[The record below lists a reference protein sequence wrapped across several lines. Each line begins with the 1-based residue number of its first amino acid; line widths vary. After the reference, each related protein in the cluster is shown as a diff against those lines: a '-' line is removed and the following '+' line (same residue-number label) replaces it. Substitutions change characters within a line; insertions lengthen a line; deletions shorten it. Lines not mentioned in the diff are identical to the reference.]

1 MGIGAYVYKMK
12 KLIFYKLS
20 NWQKFL
26 MFAIVVSIPL
36 SFTWNQVAEKPPSF
50 TYAETITLKELKEHV
65 TYLASDE
72 LEGRFSCTP
81 GAQAAAAYIAKHFQE
96 LELRGLPGDRTPYF
110 QEFKMKKMKLKE
122 CYLESGHVKKLNW
135 THFGERFG
143 HFSGEKDVEL
153 IFGGYGRE
161 EDLKGL
167 DIKGKLVAFFP
178 GEPNSTARNTEKERK
193 KMKAIID
200 SGAAGFLLIYTDE
213 RSRASYKMFRDAY
226 YGDERYYLSK
236 TPEEA
241 LNSPRNIVIFAS
253 DLAELYGVSTKKF
266 LSVLDEMQ
274 CGKNMAGTYKT
285 NVHMKTSYE
294 VYDTLNAKN
303 VIGYIEGTDKKDE
316 LIIITAHYDHL
327 GTYRGDVYNGADD
340 NATGVAALLE
350 IAEAFVLA
358 AQKGL
363 RPRRTILFLSPDAE
377 EIGANGSLF
386 YVENPMVPLTHTLV
400 DINIDA
406 IGREDA
412 KRSELKDFVY
422 VYHSANLNAD
432 LNQTR
437 KNVEKMLSD
446 KPHIE
451 SRKTP
456 PGSDN
461 HMFEREGIPAIAYT
475 TGYSKDYHKSTDE
488 AHKINYKNMHNITR
502 MVFVTI
508 WELANPGKA
517 LH

>member
-1 MGIGAYVYKMK
+1 MDLTYWQRFILC
-12 KLIFYKLS
+12 LIAVIISLG
-20 NWQKFL
+20 L
-26 MFAIVVSIPL
+26 G
-36 SFTWNQVAEKPPSF
+36 WNQSSDKPSVLAFAES
-50 TYAETITLKELKEHV
+50 ITLVELKEHV
-65 TYLASDE
+65 AYLASDE

-96 LELRGLPGDRTPYF
+96 LELKGLPGDPTPYY
-110 QEFKMKKMKLKE
+110 QEFKMQKKKLKE
-122 CYLESGHVKKLNW
+122 CYLESEHARKVNW

-143 HFSGEKDVEL
+143 HFAGEKDVEL

-161 EDLKGL
+161 QDLKGI

-178 GEPNSTARNTEKERK
+178 GEPNSSTRNTEKERK

-200 SGAAGFLLIYTDE
+200 NGAAGFLLIYTDE

-253 DLAELYGVSTKKF
+253 DLAELFGVSTKKF
-266 LSVLDEMQ
+266 LSILDEMKS
-274 CGKNMAGTYKT
+274 GKNMTGAYKT
-285 NVHMKTSYE
+285 QVHMKTSYE
-294 VYDTLNAKN
+294 VYDTMEAKN

-316 LIIITAHYDHL
+316 LIVVTAHYDHL
-327 GTYRGDVYNGADD
+327 GTYRGEVYNGADD

-350 IAEAFVLA
+350 IAEAFDLA
-358 AQKGL
+358 AQNGQ
-363 RPRRTILFLSPDAE
+363 RPRRSILFLSPDAE

-386 YVENPMVPLTHTLV
+386 YVENPMVPLSHTLV
-400 DINIDA
+400 DVNIDA

-412 KRSELKDFVY
+412 KRSELKEFVY
-422 VYHSANLNAD
+422 VYCSPNLAAD
-432 LNQTR
+432 LGQAR
-437 KNVEKMLSD
+437 KDAEEMLSK
-446 KPHIE
+446 KPQIE
-451 SRKTP
+451 PRKTP

-475 TGYSKDYHKSTDE
+475 TGYSKDYHKPTDE
-488 AHKINYKNMHNITR
+488 AHKINYKNMYNITR

-508 WELANPGKA
+508 WELANPDGSY
-517 LH
+517 